1 MRTCLIE
8 IENLYKSF
16 HNKEPSAIDGL
27 TAAIPKGKIVGIV
40 GPDGAGKTTLFRL
53 IAALL
58 KPTEGRIVVDGHD
71 TVEEAEAIHTEIGYM
86 PQKFG
91 LYEDLTV
98 LQNLNLYAD
107 LRGVTGKERE
117 ESFEKLLEFTSLK
130 PFTKRLARDLSGGM
144 KQKLGLASTLIK
156 KPKLLLLDEPT
167 VGVDPLSRQELWK
180 MVSSLREEGISVLW
194 GTSYL
199 TEAEACDTVLLLH
212 EGKLLYFGEP
222 HLLTERVRGRV
233 FVTTPSIE
241 SRRRTIQE
249 LLKKE
254 EIVDATLQGSEVR
267 FVVKE
272 GRAPPIEGTLV
283 EPRFED
289 SFIDILGGAPKGE
302 SLLGELR
309 AKSASSA
316 PAIVVEN
323 ITKRFGSF
331 VAVDHVSFTVSRG
344 EIFGL
349 LGPNGAGKSTT
360 FRMLCGLLP
369 PSEGSA
375 TVNGVSLAT
384 ATSLAKRQIGYMAQK
399 FSLYGALSV
408 KQNLEFFAGI
418 YGLVGKEKEQ
428 AVDEMIKMF
437 NLGPYLSSSAETL
450 PLGFKQR
457 LALAASNMH
466 RPEILFL
473 DEPTSGVD
481 PLTRREFWSH
491 IHALVERGVTVMIT
505 THFMEEAE
513 YCDRIALIYQGKVIH
528 MGAPD
533 SLKEEAK
540 ASTLEE
546 AFIKLVDR
554 HK

>member
-16 HNKEPSAIDGL
+16 HNEEPSVIDGL

-71 TVEEAEAIHTEIGYM
+71 TVEEAEAIHSEIGYM

-107 LRGVTGKERE
+107 LRGITAKERE

-180 MVSSLREEGISVLW
+180 MVVSLREEGISVLW

-222 HLLTERVRGRV
+222 HLLTERVKGRV
-233 FVTTPSIE
+233 FVITPSIDA
-241 SRRRTIQE
+241 RRRTIQE

-272 GRAPPIEGTLV
+272 GRAPPIEGTPV
-283 EPRFED
+283 QPRFED

-309 AKSASSA
+309 AKSNSNA

-331 VAVDHVSFTVSRG
+331 VAVDHVSFNVSRG

-349 LGPNGAGKSTT
+349 LGPNGAGKSTI

-369 PSEGSA
+369 PTEGRA
-375 TVNGVSLAT
+375 IVNGVSLGE

-437 NLGPYLSSSAETL
+437 NLEPYLSVSAETL

-466 RPEILFL
+466 KPEILFL

-481 PLTRREFWSH
+481 PLTRREFWGH

-513 YCDRIALIYQGKVIH
+513 YCDRIALIYQGKIIH